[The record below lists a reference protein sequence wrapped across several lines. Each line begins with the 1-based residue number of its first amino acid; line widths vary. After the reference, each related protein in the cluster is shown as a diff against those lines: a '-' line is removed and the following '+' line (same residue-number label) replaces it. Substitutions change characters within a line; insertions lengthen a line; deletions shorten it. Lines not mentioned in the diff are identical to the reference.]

1 MLLGYVRV
9 SSVDQNE
16 ERQVLTL
23 IEKGIEKEN
32 IFIDKKSG
40 KDTDREAF
48 KNMLNFCRKGDTVIT
63 ESISRIA
70 RNTKDFLN
78 TMDYLE
84 QKNCGEVQ
92 ARLLVEECMAE
103 YEIDQN
109 ASLEMVECFKFETIA
124 VFNRIMQQKECWTKE
139 WKEKVMELVDC
150 SMLCE
155 FKEQMISLLVDFAR
169 KQQSRMEEE
178 CICARTKEYI
188 DAHYNDSQLSV
199 TVLGSM
205 LKISPYY
212 LSTLFRDKYQL
223 TIPDYIAKTRIN
235 HAKILLRNSSDNILK
250 IAKAAGFQEST
261 SFIRV
266 FKKLEGIT
274 PGAYRNFWLDKT
286 TK

>member
-84 QKNCGEVQ
+84 QKQVEFISIKENIDTSTPTGKFMLTVFSDMYELERDNIRDRQREGIAIRKAKGLYKGKPQMQIDKNEFQKITERWRAGEIT
-92 ARLLVEECMAE
+92 AISAMKRLNLKPNTFYRRV
-103 YEIDQN
+103 
-109 ASLEMVECFKFETIA
+109 
-124 VFNRIMQQKECWTKE
+124 KE
-139 WKEKVMELVDC
+139 WEL
-150 SMLCE
+150 
-155 FKEQMISLLVDFAR
+155 
-169 KQQSRMEEE
+169 
-178 CICARTKEYI
+178 
-188 DAHYNDSQLSV
+188 
-199 TVLGSM
+199 
-205 LKISPYY
+205 
-212 LSTLFRDKYQL
+212 
-223 TIPDYIAKTRIN
+223 
-235 HAKILLRNSSDNILK
+235 
-250 IAKAAGFQEST
+250 
-261 SFIRV
+261 
-266 FKKLEGIT
+266 
-274 PGAYRNFWLDKT
+274 
-286 TK
+286 